1 MTRIDSLRLLLDSA
15 VDVLLTGAF
24 CFALV
29 LLAIYGWTA

>member
-15 VDVLLTGAF
+15 VDVLLTAGF

>member
-1 MTRIDSLRLLLDSA
+1 MNRIDSLRLLLDSA

-29 LLAIYGWTA
+29 LLAIYGWV